1 MFIAGLFLMVK
12 WWKQATCLSVN
23 EWINKKE
30 YYLTI
35 EWNVIWSQ
43 KGMKY

>member
-1 MFIAGLFLMVK
+1 MFVARLFLMVK

-23 EWINKKE
+23 EWVNKKE
-30 YYLTI
+30 YDLTR
-35 EWNVIWSQ
+35 EWSVIWSQ